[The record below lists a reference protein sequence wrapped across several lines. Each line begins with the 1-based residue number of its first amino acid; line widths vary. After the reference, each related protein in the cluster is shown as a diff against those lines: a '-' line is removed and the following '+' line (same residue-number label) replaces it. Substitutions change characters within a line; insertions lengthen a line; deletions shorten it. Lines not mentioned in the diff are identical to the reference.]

1 MPQSQ
6 VTGRDQDHELAPN
19 QYRTSTES
27 GNVVGIWTGAKAA
40 ALRVASRSTQEEFAA
55 QLSVSVRAV
64 EKWTPRSN
72 KVLRPFTSG
81 MLDTVLR
88 QAPDDVRERFAT
100 LTSERVAAEAA
111 GDNAETLAF
120 SGTDCLPSDD
130 EDMLR
135 RQFMLSSA
143 AALAVVGLPGLVSS
157 GQTAPRLSAANVA
170 SVEMVTDAQR
180 QLYHSV
186 PARSLWSAVKGHLEL
201 LVELVRGPQPEQ
213 VRRQVAALAGEAA
226 GLLAWL
232 ALDLGE
238 ERWRERMYDIAL
250 SLTAEAEA
258 QELRAY
264 VLGFR
269 SQVRQFERR
278 PHAAVALAEEAVAT
292 AGGGRKT
299 SVLAW
304 LRGRQAV
311 ALAEVGDPRGSM
323 AALAAA
329 EIALGGGSRD
339 EPAWMYR
346 FDDVRLTAVR
356 GDCLLRLDQPA
367 RAEEAF
373 KQALASGSTGG
384 GRFQVELLTGL
395 ATAAARQGRV
405 DEACGLGMQS
415 LDLAAAGSEVG
426 VTRVRQLR
434 RVLDPWHDQAE
445 VIALNSRL
453 QSA

>member
-6 VTGRDQDHELAPN
+6 VSGRSPDHELAPN
-19 QYRTSTES
+19 HRRTSTES
-27 GNVVGIWTGAKAA
+27 GNVVATWTGAKAA
-40 ALRVASRSTQEEFAA
+40 ALRVASRCTQEEFAA
-55 QLSVSVRAV
+55 QLSVRAV
-64 EKWTPRSN
+64 AKWTPRSN
-72 KVLRPFTSG
+72 AVLKPFTSG

-88 QAPDDVRERFAT
+88 QAPDEVRERFAT
-100 LTSERVAAEAA
+100 LISGRVAATAT
-111 GDNAETLAF
+111 GDDTETIAL
-120 SGTDCLPSDD
+120 SGTDCLASDD

-143 AALAVVGLPGLVSS
+143 AALAVVGLPGLVTS
-157 GQTAPRLSAANVA
+157 GRMAPRLSAANVA
-170 SVEMVTDAQR
+170 SMEMITDAQR
-180 QLYHSV
+180 RLYHSV

-213 VRRQVAALAGEAA
+213 VRRQVAALGGEAA

-232 ALDLGE
+232 ALDLGD

-250 SLTAEAEA
+250 SLTAEAEDRT
-258 QELRAY
+258 LGAY
-264 VLGFR
+264 VQGFR
-269 SQVRQFERR
+269 SQVRQFEGR
-278 PHAAVALAEEAVAT
+278 PHAALALANEAVAT
-292 AGGGRKT
+292 AEDRQRT
-299 SVLAW
+299 SVHAW
-304 LRGRQAV
+304 LKCRQAV
-311 ALAEVGDPRGSM
+311 ALAEVQDQRGSM
-323 AALAAA
+323 AALSAA
-329 EIALGGGSRD
+329 EATLACGSVD
-339 EPAWMYR
+339 EPAWMYQ

-356 GDCLLRLDQPA
+356 GECLLRLDQPA
-367 RAEEAF
+367 PAEEAF
-373 KQALASGSTGG
+373 QQALTGGSTGG

-434 RVLDPWHDQAE
+434 RELDRWHDQAE